1 MTGNIRNFFLQK
13 NGKKKIVLKKYG
25 GGTCLF
31 DDRAGSFSFDLES
44 ENGNFKIII
53 NSLSKEYFRT
63 WSNPIGTNKTEKDY
77 KQALKAFMD
86 AKIHAIDLDLRVGIT
101 NQRIKNEVVKSEDYD
116 WLTNSKDEQYGA
128 GFKVK

>member
-1 MTGNIRNFFLQK
+1 
-13 NGKKKIVLKKYG
+13 
-25 GGTCLF
+25 
-31 DDRAGSFSFDLES
+31 
-44 ENGNFKIII
+44 
-53 NSLSKEYFRT
+53 
-63 WSNPIGTNKTEKDY
+63 
-77 KQALKAFMD
+77 MD